1 MFRIKLD
8 QAKEQFKGSVEKV
21 DKQYK
26 DMVNALQVKIDKHH
40 KDQIEL
46 MKSQKAQIDGEIKAF
61 FNDMLAIQKKANASK
76 LEELEKEL

>member
-46 MKSQKAQIDGEIKAF
+46 MKSQKAQIDGEINAF
-61 FNDMLAIQKKANASK
+61 FSDMLAIQKKANASK